1 MNLEIEESV
10 QKIRRNSL
18 DRSIQ
23 QASNSDFQTQQIA
36 TLQPNPIQRSNSYD
50 NIRDLQASQAGDN
63 KSNSSL
69 TEQSQVKK
77 NISREDQIQNEGKN
91 KLTNL
96 FQDTQKV
103 ISQIDK
109 ISVLIESQKLLRK
122 LHQELENLV
131 LRNKSLRKS
140 ENKPI
145 NSNARFNIYKVARQS
160 SKSRSRS
167 RSKDKKRQSKVQS
180 TFCYSPSHR
189 SQKKIYG
196 SSNSIKYSGN
206 IFKHKIE
213 DESNNDS
220 QRNTACYS
228 GQDFDK
234 ENIYI
239 TSSSDSNSPLITRHN
254 TIEDDEQILNSKLE
268 KMNFKS
274 EYSPKLRRRS
284 QLYDDEQ
291 KRKSRKVIFY
301 LNNLEEKSEEEED
314 QDLNIQSSY
323 KDKENLFTKKD
334 SVKKRDDSYDQHK
347 KKHEIEQLNEIL
359 KNLSIDIQNE
369 VIKAQQQKQQQIQ
382 SEEDQH
388 STQDYTLNQ
397 SNNFKEQ
404 SINQIENNIK
414 QNNPSESIGVAA
426 QQIQPSLNYSPQKY
440 KFKSV
445 EAGMGYVIRKLQ
457 NL

>member
-23 QASNSDFQTQQIA
+23 QTQNSGFQTQQTPSIQSN
-36 TLQPNPIQRSNSYD
+36 TLQRSNSCD
-50 NIRDLQASQAGDN
+50 NVRDLQASQAGDN

-69 TEQSQVKK
+69 TESSQAIK
-77 NISREDQIQNEGKN
+77 NISREDQTQYEGKN
-91 KLTNL
+91 KLVNL

-131 LRNKSLRKS
+131 LRNKSLHKS
-140 ENKPI
+140 EKKPI
-145 NSNARFNIYKVARQS
+145 ICNTRYNLYKAVRQS

-167 RSKDKKRQSKVQS
+167 RSKDKKRQSQAQS
-180 TFCYSPSHR
+180 TFCYSPQHR
-189 SQKKIYG
+189 NQKKIQ
-196 SSNSIKYSGN
+196 SSSSIKYNGN

-213 DESNNDS
+213 DESNND
-220 QRNTACYS
+220 QKRITTCYP
-228 GQDFDK
+228 GQGFDK

-239 TSSSDSNSPLITRHN
+239 TSGSDSNSPLISHHN
-254 TIEDDEQILNSKLE
+254 TIEDEEHILNSKLE

-274 EYSPKLRRRS
+274 EYSPKLRRRN
-284 QLYDDEQ
+284 QLYDDES

-314 QDLNIQSSY
+314 QDSNTQSIY
-323 KDKENLFTKKD
+323 KDRENLFTKKD
-334 SVKKRDDSYDQHK
+334 SVKKRDDSYEQHK

-382 SEEDQH
+382 SEDDQQH
-388 STQDYTLNQ
+388 SQDYSINQ
-397 SNNFKEQ
+397 SNISEES
-404 SINQIENNIK
+404 SINQHKTNVK
-414 QNNPSESIGVAA
+414 QNIPSDSLGVAA
-426 QQIQPSLNYSPQKY
+426 QQVQPSLNFSPQKY

-445 EAGMGYVIRKLQ
+445 EAGMDYVIRKLQ

>member
-23 QASNSDFQTQQIA
+23 QTQNTNFEIQSTTSIQSNT
-36 TLQPNPIQRSNSYD
+36 IQRSNSYD
-50 NIRDLQASQAGDN
+50 NIRDHQATQTGDN
-63 KSNSSL
+63 KYNSSL
-69 TEQSQVKK
+69 TEQNQLKK
-77 NISREDQIQNEGKN
+77 NISREDQIQYEGKN
-91 KLTNL
+91 KLVNL

-140 ENKPI
+140 ESKPI
-145 NSNARFNIYKVARQS
+145 NCKFNLYKSSRQS

-180 TFCYSPSHR
+180 TFCYSPQHR
-189 SQKKIYG
+189 NQKKIY
-196 SSNSIKYSGN
+196 SSCSSSSIKYNGN

-213 DESNNDS
+213 DESKNDPK
-220 QRNTACYS
+220 RVATCYS

-239 TSSSDSNSPLITRHN
+239 TSSSDSNSPLISHNN
-254 TIEDDEQILNSKLE
+254 TIEDEEQSLNNKLE

-274 EYSPKLRRRS
+274 EYSPKLRRRN
-284 QLYDDEQ
+284 QLYDDESR
-291 KRKSRKVIFY
+291 RKSRKVIFY

-314 QDLNIQSSY
+314 QDLNTQSSF
-323 KDKENLFTKKD
+323 KERENLFTKKD
-334 SVKKRDDSYDQHK
+334 SAKKRDDSYDSHK

-382 SEEDQH
+382 SEGDQQQC
-388 STQDYTLNQ
+388 QDYSLNQ
-397 SNNFKEQ
+397 SNISKEAF
-404 SINQIENNIK
+404 INQSDNK
-414 QNNPSESIGVAA
+414 QNIPVEALGIAA
-426 QQIQPSLNYSPQKY
+426 QQMQTSQNYSPQKY

-445 EAGMGYVIRKLQ
+445 EAGMDYVIRKLQ